1 MPEKSLWVPL
11 LFRNIHGTHRELFSR
26 GPFLWEK
33 VASTLSYRWTAKVA
47 LDCVRFMVHY
57 SWLTSHRFWRRRL
70 PIFFFFLE
78 NVSTHTYAHTVTVF
92 YSFFFFFCKAVWR
105 VLVLTPKSDNKHCS
119 AEWGITETL
128 SAQYTVHLPGR
139 TVQNCSVW
147 QCYVFLIGP
156 ERKPMKHPPLP
167 DNKTVHY
174 ILYQCC

>member
-1 MPEKSLWVPL
+1 MEHTGSCFHEDHFFGRKSLQLWVIGGQLKWL
-11 LFRNIHGTHRELFSR
+11 LTVS
-26 GPFLWEK
+26 
-33 VASTLSYRWTAKVA
+33 
-47 LDCVRFMVHY
+47 D
-57 SWLTSHRFWRRRL
+57 SWSIIADWHPTDFGEDGC
-70 PIFFFFLE
+70 PFFFFFFGKCE
-78 NVSTHTYAHTVTVF
+78 HTHICTHS
-92 YSFFFFFCKAVWR
+92 YSFLFVFFFFCKAVWR